1 MDFLA
6 SMAAVA
12 GQVVVVRRR
21 VLSDQRADVA
31 GVKRHLQ
38 TGRGQKTTSTHNK
51 KPSSVLSNR

>member
-1 MDFLA
+1 MDLLA
-6 SMAAVA
+6 SMATVA

-38 TGRGQKTTSTHNK
+38 TGRG
-51 KPSSVLSNR
+51 